1 MFKVSGKRTNR
12 VMHARRDREEAEFLY
27 RQMVCDGFNDVRIEE
42 DEDGEDARG
51 AEGVE

>member
-1 MFKVSGKRTNR
+1 MFQVSGKRTNGL
-12 VMHARRDREEAEFLY
+12 MHACRDREEEEFLH

-51 AEGVE
+51 AEGEE